1 MKPMNRIRWSENLRN
16 RRTYRVSQR
25 LIQDRPGV
33 ELQPVTFRRGEDL
46 SAAEPGTRAMVEHL
60 LANAHIASVEI
71 SRFDIKVVVEDFS
84 FGRHAL
90 HMHCLATIHQY
101 LWGQDADVLVTQ
113 ETFLD

>member
-1 MKPMNRIRWSENLRN
+1 MNRIRWSEALRN
-16 RRTYRVSQR
+16 RRTYRVSQK
-25 LIQDRPGV
+25 LIADRPG
-33 ELQPVTFRRGEDL
+33 EEIQPLTLKRGDDL
-46 SAAEPGTRAMVEHL
+46 SPLEIGTRVMVEHL
-60 LANAHIASVEI
+60 LANVHIATVEI
-71 SRFDIKVVVEDFS
+71 SSFDIKVVVEDFS